1 MKLQDNVRSG
11 AATAAAGLP
20 EPSRS
25 VAPSF
30 ASAAGKDPSAAAD
43 RPSPRGLSL
52 DAVLNALIRLFTS
65 LRLTVVCLA
74 LALVLVFFGTM
85 AQDPIGLYLAQ
96 EKFFRSFFVSAAPM
110 WAAIKKTLE
119 MLHIYLP
126 PSTAADVI
134 HGSKLPVFPGGYLI
148 GGVLVINLIA
158 SHFKRFAFTASKSGV
173 WMVHAGLILLLFGQ
187 LGTDLLSR
195 ESSLHLREG
204 EAKNYSETERE
215 AELALIDTTDPQTDK
230 VFAIPQGKLMSS
242 KSIRHSELPFTLNIK
257 NFFPNSVVGNRAA
270 DAPDA
275 PAASQGIG
283 ARATVKDL
291 PRVTEMEKRDVPSAV
306 VEILTPEGSLGTW
319 LLSEYIEQPQ
329 RFTHNNRVYEFA
341 LRPRRHYKPY
351 SLQLLQFQHDIYPGT
366 DIPKN
371 FSSRVVL
378 DRPDTGEKREVL
390 IYMNS
395 PLRYAG
401 ETYYQ
406 ASYDQDNRG
415 TVLQVV
421 RNPSWLTPYFSCI
434 LVGAGLL
441 VQFATHLFGFT
452 RKRRT
457 A

>member
-1 MKLQDNVRSG
+1 MSAQDKLPSGAG
-11 AATAAAGLP
+11 AATAKVDQA
-20 EPSRS
+20 
-25 VAPSF
+25 APSPGPSSAGAPLPA
-30 ASAAGKDPSAAAD
+30 ASD
-43 RPSPRGLSL
+43 RAVRTGGGF
-52 DAVLNALIRLFTS
+52 DAFLNIVIRFFTS

-74 LALVLVFFGTM
+74 LALVLVFFGTL

-134 HGSKLPVFPGGYLI
+134 HGSKFPVFPGGYLI
-148 GGVLVINLIA
+148 GGVLLINLVA
-158 SHFKRFAFTASKSGV
+158 SHYKRFAFTANKAGV
-173 WMVHAGLILLLFGQ
+173 WMVHAGLILLLIGQ
-187 LGTDLLSR
+187 LGTDFLSR
-195 ESSLHLREG
+195 ESGMHLREG
-204 EAKNYSETERE
+204 QEKNYSETERE
-215 AELALIDTTDPQTDK
+215 AELAVIDTSDPKSDK
-230 VFAIPQGKLMSS
+230 VVAIPQARLMSG
-242 KSIRHSELPFTLNIK
+242 KSIRHSELPFTLHLK
-257 NFFPNSVVGNRAA
+257 GYFPNSLVDNRA
-270 DAPDA
+270 PNSTNP
-275 PAASQGIG
+275 PASTQGLG

-291 PRVTEMEKRDVPSAV
+291 PRVTEMDKRDVPSAV
-306 VEILTPEGSLGTW
+306 VEVVTPQGSLGTW
-319 LLSEYIEQPQ
+319 LLSEYIDDPQ
-329 RFTHNNRVYEFA
+329 SFTCDNRTWQFA

-351 SLQLLQFQHDIYPGT
+351 SLKLMKFQHDIYPGT

-371 FSSRVVL
+371 FSSRVLL

-390 IYMNS
+390 IYMNN

-406 ASYDQDNRG
+406 ASYDQDNMG
-415 TVLQVV
+415 TILQVV
-421 RNPSWLTPYFSCI
+421 HNPSWLTPYFSCL
-434 LVGAGLL
+434 LVGAGLI